1 MSEFNLNDHMHRLL
15 MREAFF
21 APLSRQIDK
30 EATTAIPTAG
40 VRINPD
46 TGYFEL
52 KYNPTFFEGLT
63 DEQRSGVL
71 IHEFYHL
78 VFEHVTGRLPDE
90 LAGVMSGA
98 PTREQAQLFKLWNV
112 AADLSIN
119 CLIGRENLPEMCC
132 FPGDGMFE
140 SMPPGETAEWY
151 YAELKRM
158 VEEKKKNQEE
168 DGEGES
174 GEGQPG
180 DGSGG
185 FDIDEAGQFDDHG
198 SWTDGASQEMRE
210 VAKQRLKEAVKKAAQ
225 EASQSNSWGSVSSQ
239 VRKDILDRINPRVD
253 WKKVLRYFCKTSQR
267 AERRSTPKRLN
278 SRFPYIHSGRR
289 VKRTASIAVSIDQS
303 GSVDDNMLA
312 AFYSELNK
320 LSGIAT
326 FTVIPFDDK
335 VFEGKVYT
343 WKKGETR
350 KWERVLCG
358 GTNFDAPT
366 EYVNAHKFDGHIIL
380 TDLMA
385 PKPKASKCQRMWMTT
400 KYYAERPYFKTNE
413 RIIAIDV

>member
-1 MSEFNLNDHMHRLL
+1 MSDFNLNDHMHRLL

-90 LAGVMSGA
+90 LAGAMSGN
-98 PTREQAQLFKLWNV
+98 PSRDQQQLFKLWNI

-119 CLIGRENLPEMCC
+119 CLIGRENLPEQCC
-132 FPGDGMFE
+132 YPGVGMFE
-140 SMPPGETAEWY
+140 DLPSGQTAEWY
-151 YAELKRM
+151 YAE
-158 VEEKKKNQEE
+158 VKKMADEAKQNQ
-168 DGEGES
+168 DGEGDGQG
-174 GEGQPG
+174 GE
-180 DGSGG
+180 GSGG
-185 FDIDEAGQFDDHG
+185 FDPDQAGQFDDHG
-198 SWTDGASQEMRE
+198 SWSDEASKEMQEI
-210 VAKQRLKEAVKKAAQ
+210 AKQRLQEAVKKAAQ
-225 EASQSNSWGSVSSQ
+225 EASQSNSWGSVSNQ
-239 VRKDILDRINPRVD
+239 VRKDILDRITPRVD

-267 AERRSTPKRLN
+267 ADRRSTPKRLN
-278 SRFPYIHSGRR
+278 RRYAYIHPGRR
-289 VKRTASIAVSIDQS
+289 VKRTANIAISIDQS
-303 GSVDDNMLA
+303 GSVDDAMLA

-320 LSGIAT
+320 LSSIAT

-335 VFEGKVYT
+335 VFEDKVYT

-366 EYVNAHKFDGHIIL
+366 EYVNAHGFDGHIVL

-400 KYYAERPYFKTNE
+400 KYYADRPYFKTNE